1 MVLSTESRNDPNLIP
16 KQAILGGGSLRP
28 QNSNKS
34 SLESLISGET
44 SSLTSVRC
52 VSSREDVSL
61 DELSPRREIP
71 LHADKK
77 GAESDGISH
86 TETYHDPRIQG
97 DNRGLILEAVENGED
112 LKTTKAINNI
122 ATAFDSSLKLD
133 DKVSDGEER
142 EISTEN
148 GEDAVFETK
157 EGEKQAVAQECRLD
171 DKGGNEEDMEVKMK
185 EQLERHLL
193 ESVKAEGKEEVIE
206 EMKKD
211 GTGTTCEERN
221 EVLIEKDL
229 QNMKK
234 DDLLNEKATNA
245 SEEKDVGQ
253 DVKQFDTQQIIEED
267 HQRNTE
273 DAQKMQGKAMPI
285 MEIGGGLDTGIDDRQ
300 EAPMSGT
307 NEVKM
312 EDIRTGAKERTK
324 ELTQELGGST
334 DEVAGEN
341 SGEGIN
347 NENADSCD
355 EGSTDVDSEQVSC
368 SFIIGNFQL
377 MLIRKFKRAGCTL
390 FTL

>member
-77 GAESDGISH
+77 GAGSDGTSH
-86 TETYHDPRIQG
+86 TETYHDPRIQN
-97 DNRGLILEAVENGED
+97 DNRGLMLEAVENGED
-112 LKTTKAINNI
+112 LKTIKAINDI

-148 GEDAVFETK
+148 GGDAVFEMK
-157 EGEKQAVAQECRLD
+157 EGEKQAVARECRLD

-211 GTGTTCEERN
+211 GTGITCEERN

-253 DVKQFDTQQIIEED
+253 DVKQFETQQITEED

-273 DAQKMQGKAMPI
+273 EDTQKMQGKAMPI

-300 EAPMSGT
+300 EAPMSDT

-355 EGSTDVDSEQVSC
+355 EGSTDVDSEQVS
-368 SFIIGNFQL
+368 
-377 MLIRKFKRAGCTL
+377 
-390 FTL
+390 